1 MSSTKNTDTDTD
13 DALDRVLSIAEQNHE
28 NIQLA
33 AVELG
38 CEDELD
44 LSVTPRGSSDS
55 SKSLE
60 RTKAAYLG
68 AKSVGADETED
79 ERNDETAADLTAS
92 LMSQNAANLQKLT
105 DEGLGVGVGKTA
117 GDDPL
122 AQTKRAFFGV

>member
-13 DALDRVLSIAEQNHE
+13 DDAVDRVLKIAEQNYE

-44 LSVTPRGSSDS
+44 LSVTPRGSDS
-55 SKSLE
+55 SKSFE
-60 RTKAAYLG
+60 RVKAAYLTGSAG
-68 AKSVGADETED
+68 APEAEEMNES
-79 ERNDETAADLTAS
+79 DETAADLTAS
-92 LMSQNAANLQKLT
+92 LMLQNASNLQKLT
-105 DEGLGVGVGKTA
+105 DEGLGLDVSKTA
-117 GDDPL
+117 GGDPL